1 MLRKSLFT
9 TAALTAIVA
18 AAMIVS
24 AQGPPGDGKGK
35 GDGKAKGDG
44 KGKGG
49 PPAGQ
54 MIVKIKDGFY
64 EVTGAGGNTS
74 VRVTKD
80 GLIVV
85 DTKNL
90 GEANYNDLMAQIKTV
105 STLPVKYVVITHV
118 HQDHSGNTKSFEDAG
133 AKVIANEGEKAE
145 LATYTAPAGKPA
157 EPNVTYGKKTTIKL
171 GGVKAEVYHFSRA
184 HTGGD
189 SVVYFPDLKIVA
201 GGDALVNGAP
211 NIDFANGGSA
221 VEWPKLI
228 ASTLK
233 LDFDTLIPGHGNV
246 MTKADVVAYKGKWD
260 LLVSRAEAEVKK
272 GTPKDKLLASIKT
285 DDIGWNITGAQWT
298 PPARLDPFYAELSK
312 AKK

>member
-1 MLRKSLFT
+1 MRKTML
-9 TAALTAIVA
+9 TAAALSALVA
-18 AAMIVS
+18 ATMIVS
-24 AQGPPGDGKGK
+24 AQAPDGKGKGK
-35 GDGKAKGDG
+35 GDGKG
-44 KGKGG
+44 KGA
-49 PPAGQ
+49 PAGQ

-105 STLPVKYVVITHV
+105 SNLPVKYVVITHV

-145 LATYTAPAGKPA
+145 LATYTSPAGKPA

-201 GGDALVNGAP
+201 GGDAIVNGAP

-246 MTKADVVAYKGKWD
+246 MTKADVQAYKTKWD
-260 LLVSRAEAEVKK
+260 TLVSRAEEQVKK

-312 AKK
+312 ATK

>member
-1 MLRKSLFT
+1 MLKKLLFT
-9 TAALTAIVA
+9 LAPVAIVA
-18 AAMIVS
+18 VS
-24 AQGPPGDGKGK
+24 LTLYAQAPQ
-35 GDGKAKGDG
+35 GDG

-49 PPAGQ
+49 KGGGDGKGKGAPPAGQ
-54 MIVKIKDGFY
+54 SIVKIKDGFY

-171 GGVKAEVYHFSRA
+171 GGVKAEVYHFGRA

-201 GGDALVNGAP
+201 GGDAIVNGAP

-233 LDFDTLIPGHGNV
+233 LKFDTLIPGHGNV
-246 MTKADVVAYKGKWD
+246 MTNADVVTYKGKWD
-260 LLVSRAEAEVKK
+260 TLVSRAEEQVKK

-312 AKK
+312 AK

>member
-1 MLRKSLFT
+1 MFRKTLFT
-9 TAALTAIVA
+9 SAVLTAAVA
-18 AAMIVS
+18 ATMIVS
-24 AQGPPGDGKGK
+24 AQAPPGGGK
-35 GDGKAKGDG
+35 GDGKAKGGDA
-44 KGKGG
+44 KGKGA
-49 PPAGQ
+49 PQGQ
-54 MIVKIKDGFY
+54 MITQIKPGFY

-74 VRVTKD
+74 VRVTKE

-90 GEANYNDLMAQIKTV
+90 GEANYNDLMTQIKTV

-118 HQDHSGNTKSFEDAG
+118 HQDHSGNTKSFEEAG

-201 GGDALVNGAP
+201 GGDAIVNGAP
-211 NIDFANGGSA
+211 NIDFPNGGSA

-260 LLVSRAEAEVKK
+260 MLVARAEEQVKK

-285 DDIGWNITGAQWT
+285 DDIGWNVTGAQWT

>member
-9 TAALTAIVA
+9 AAALTAIVA
-18 AAMIVS
+18 ATMIVS
-24 AQGPPGDGKGK
+24 AQAPPRGGQGKG
-35 GDGKAKGDG
+35 KGDG

-54 MIVKIKDGFY
+54 MITQIKPGFY

-105 STLPVKYVVITHV
+105 SNLPVKYVVITHV

-145 LATYTAPAGKPA
+145 VATYTSAAGKPA
-157 EPNVTYGKKTTIKL
+157 EPNVTYGKKYTIKL
-171 GGVKAEVYHFSRA
+171 GGVKAEVYHFGRA

-201 GGDALVNGAP
+201 GGDAIVNGAP

-246 MTKADVVAYKGKWD
+246 MTKADVQAYKMKWD
-260 LLVSRAEAEVKK
+260 NLVSRAEEQVKK

-285 DDIGWNITGAQWT
+285 DDIGWNITGPQWNA
-298 PPARLDPFYAELSK
+298 PARLDPFYEELSK
-312 AKK
+312 AK

>member
-1 MLRKSLFT
+1 MFRKTLIT
-9 TAALTAIVA
+9 TATLTVLFATLY
-18 AAMIVS
+18 
-24 AQGPPGDGKGK
+24 AQAPPDGGKG
-35 GDGKAKGDG
+35 KGDG

-54 MIVKIKDGFY
+54 MITQIKPGFF

-74 VRVTKD
+74 VVVTNA

-90 GEANYNDLMAQIKTV
+90 GEANYNDLMAQIKKVTNQ
-105 STLPVKYVVITHV
+105 PVKYVVITHV

-133 AKVIANEGEKAE
+133 AKVIANQGEKAE
-145 LATYTAPAGKPA
+145 LATYTSAAGKPA
-157 EPNVTYGKKTTIKL
+157 EPNVTYDKKTSIKL
-171 GGVKAEVYHFSRA
+171 GGVQAEIYHFSRA

-189 SVVYFPDLKIVA
+189 SVVYFPKFKIVA
-201 GGDALVNGAP
+201 GGDAIVNGAP
-211 NIDFANGGSA
+211 NIDFADGGSA

-246 MTKADVVAYKGKWD
+246 MTKADVQAYKTKWD
-260 LLVSRAEAEVKK
+260 TLVSRAKAEVKK

-298 PPARLDPFYAELSK
+298 APARLDPFYEELSK
-312 AKK
+312 AK

>member
-1 MLRKSLFT
+1 MLRKFLFT
-9 TAALTAIVA
+9 TTALA
-18 AAMIVS
+18 AAIAATLVVS
-24 AQGPPGDGKGK
+24 AQGPPGGGR
-35 GDGKAKGDG
+35 
-44 KGKGG
+44 GKGG
-49 PPAGQ
+49 GNGKGAPQGQ
-54 MIVKIKDGFY
+54 MITQIKPGFY

-90 GEANYNDLMAQIKTV
+90 GEVNYNALMEQIKKVTNQ
-105 STLPVKYVVITHV
+105 PVKYVVITHV

-133 AKVIANEGEKAE
+133 AKVIASEGEKAE
-145 LATYTAPAGKPA
+145 VATYTSAAGKPA
-157 EPNVTYGKKTTIKL
+157 EPNVTYGKKYTIKL
-171 GGVKAEVYHFSRA
+171 GGAKAEVYHFGRA

-201 GGDALVNGAP
+201 GGDAIVNGAP

-246 MTKADVVAYKGKWD
+246 MTKADVEAYKTKWD
-260 LLVSRAEAEVKK
+260 KLVSRAKAEVKK
-272 GTPKDKLLASIKT
+272 GTPKDKLLASIQT
-285 DDIGWNITGAQWT
+285 DDIGWNITSPQWT
-298 PPARLDPFYAELSK
+298 APARLDPFYEELSK
-312 AKK
+312 AK

>member
-1 MLRKSLFT
+1 MLRKTLFM
-9 TAALTAIVA
+9 TAALTAMIA
-18 AAMIVS
+18 ATLI
-24 AQGPPGDGKGK
+24 AQAPPGGGKGKGRGDGKGK
-35 GDGKAKGDG
+35 GA
-44 KGKGG
+44 
-49 PPAGQ
+49 PQGQ
-54 MIVKIKDGFY
+54 MITQIKPGFY

-90 GEANYNDLMAQIKTV
+90 GQANYDALMAQIKTV
-105 STLPVKYVVITHV
+105 SNLPVKYVVITHV

-133 AKVIANEGEKAE
+133 AKVIANQGEKAE
-145 LATYTAPAGKPA
+145 VATYTSAAGKPA
-157 EPNVTYGKKTTIKL
+157 EPNVTYDKNYTIKL
-171 GGVKAEVYHFSRA
+171 GGVQAKVYHFGRA

-201 GGDALVNGAP
+201 GGDAIVNGAP

-246 MTKADVVAYKGKWD
+246 MTKADVQAYKTKWD
-260 LLVSRAEAEVKK
+260 NLVSRAKEQVKK

-285 DDIGWNITGAQWT
+285 DDIGWNITGPQWNA
-298 PPARLDPFYAELSK
+298 PARLDPFYEELSK
-312 AKK
+312 SK

>member
-18 AAMIVS
+18 ATMIVS
-24 AQGPPGDGKGK
+24 AQGPPGDGKVK
-35 GDGKAKGDG
+35 EMEKVRATEKGKAAR
-44 KGKGG
+44 
-49 PPAGQ
+49 PPGQ

-105 STLPVKYVVITHV
+105 SNLPVKYVVITHV

-201 GGDALVNGAP
+201 GGDAIVNGAP

-221 VEWPKLI
+221 RRM
-228 ASTLK
+228 AQ
-233 LDFDTLIPGHGNV
+233 
-246 MTKADVVAYKGKWD
+246 AD
-260 LLVSRAEAEVKK
+260 RQHAEARFRHADPRTRQRDDQGRCGRLQGQV
-272 GTPKDKLLASIKT
+272 GHAGLARR
-285 DDIGWNITGAQWT
+285 GAGQEGHAERQV
-298 PPARLDPFYAELSK
+298 ARIDQDRRHRLECHRRPVDAARASGSVLRGAFQS
-312 AKK
+312 

>member
-1 MLRKSLFT
+1 
-9 TAALTAIVA
+9 
-18 AAMIVS
+18 MIT
-24 AQGPPGDGKGK
+24 Q
-35 GDGKAKGDG
+35 
-44 KGKGG
+44 
-49 PPAGQ
+49 
-54 MIVKIKDGFY
+54 IKPGFY

-105 STLPVKYVVITHV
+105 SNLPVKYVVITHV

-133 AKVIANEGEKAE
+133 AKVIANQGEKAE
-145 LATYTAPAGKPA
+145 LATYTSAAGKPA
-157 EPNVTYGKKTTIKL
+157 EPNVTYDKKTTIKL

-201 GGDALVNGAP
+201 GGDAIVNGAP

-228 ASTLK
+228 TSTLK

-246 MTKADVVAYKGKWD
+246 MTKADVQAYKMKWD
-260 LLVSRAEAEVKK
+260 NLVSRAEEQVKK

-285 DDIGWNITGAQWT
+285 DDIGWNITGAQWNA
-298 PPARLDPFYAELSK
+298 PARLDPFYEELSK

>member
-1 MLRKSLFT
+1 MFRKTLIT
-9 TAALTAIVA
+9 TATLTVLFATLY
-18 AAMIVS
+18 
-24 AQGPPGDGKGK
+24 AQAPPDGGKG
-35 GDGKAKGDG
+35 KGDG

-54 MIVKIKDGFY
+54 MITQIKPGFF

-74 VRVTKD
+74 VVVTNA

-90 GEANYNDLMAQIKTV
+90 GEANYNDLMTQIKKVTNQ
-105 STLPVKYVVITHV
+105 PVKYVVITHV

-133 AKVIANEGEKAE
+133 AKVIANQGEKAE
-145 LATYTAPAGKPA
+145 LATYTSAAGKPA
-157 EPNVTYGKKTTIKL
+157 EPNVTYDKKTSIKL
-171 GGVKAEVYHFSRA
+171 GGVQAEIYHFSRA

-189 SVVYFPDLKIVA
+189 SVVYFPKFKIVA
-201 GGDALVNGAP
+201 GGDAIVNGAP
-211 NIDFANGGSA
+211 NIDFADGGSA

-246 MTKADVVAYKGKWD
+246 MTKADVQAYKTKWD
-260 LLVSRAEAEVKK
+260 TLVSRAKAEVKK

-298 PPARLDPFYAELSK
+298 APARLDPFYEELSK
-312 AKK
+312 AK

>member
-1 MLRKSLFT
+1 MFRKTLL
-9 TAALTAIVA
+9 TAASLTVLFATLY
-18 AAMIVS
+18 
-24 AQGPPGDGKGK
+24 AQAPPGGGKG
-35 GDGKAKGDG
+35 KGDG

-49 PPAGQ
+49 PPVGQ
-54 MIVKIKDGFY
+54 MITQIKPGFF

-74 VRVTKD
+74 VVVTNA

-105 STLPVKYVVITHV
+105 TNQPVKYVVITHV

-133 AKVIANEGEKAE
+133 AKVIANQGEKAE
-145 LATYTAPAGKPA
+145 LATYTSAAGKPA
-157 EPNVTYGKKTTIKL
+157 EPNVTYDKKTSIKL
-171 GGVKAEVYHFSRA
+171 GGVQAIVYHFSRA

-189 SVVYFPDLKIVA
+189 SVVYFPKFKIVA
-201 GGDALVNGAP
+201 GGDAIVNGAP
-211 NIDFANGGSA
+211 NIDFADGGSA

-246 MTKADVVAYKGKWD
+246 MTKADVQAYKIKWD
-260 LLVSRAEAEVKK
+260 TLVSRAKAEVKK

-285 DDIGWNITGAQWT
+285 DDIGWNITGAQWNA
-298 PPARLDPFYAELSK
+298 PARLDPFYEELSK
-312 AKK
+312 AK

>member
-1 MLRKSLFT
+1 MFRKTLL
-9 TAALTAIVA
+9 TAATLTVLFATLY
-18 AAMIVS
+18 
-24 AQGPPGDGKGK
+24 AQAPTNGGKG
-35 GDGKAKGDG
+35 KGDG

-54 MIVKIKDGFY
+54 MIVQIKPGFY

-74 VRVTKD
+74 VVVTNA

-90 GEANYNDLMAQIKTV
+90 GEANYNDLMTQIKTV
-105 STLPVKYVVITHV
+105 TNQPVKYVVITHV

-133 AKVIANEGEKAE
+133 AKVIANQGEKAE
-145 LATYTAPAGKPA
+145 LATYTSAAGKPA
-157 EPNVTYGKKTTIKL
+157 EPNVTYDKKTSIKL
-171 GGVKAEVYHFSRA
+171 GGVQAEVYHFSRA

-189 SVVYFPDLKIVA
+189 SVVYFPKFKIVA
-201 GGDALVNGAP
+201 GGDAIVNGAP
-211 NIDFANGGSA
+211 NIDFADGGSA

-246 MTKADVVAYKGKWD
+246 MTKADVQAYKTKWD
-260 LLVSRAEAEVKK
+260 TLVSRAKAEFK
-272 GTPKDKLLASIKT
+272 
-285 DDIGWNITGAQWT
+285 
-298 PPARLDPFYAELSK
+298 
-312 AKK
+312 

>member
-1 MLRKSLFT
+1 
-9 TAALTAIVA
+9 
-18 AAMIVS
+18 MIVS
-24 AQGPPGDGKGK
+24 AQAPPQGGQGKG
-35 GDGKAKGDG
+35 KGDG

-54 MIVKIKDGFY
+54 MITQIKPGFY

-105 STLPVKYVVITHV
+105 SNLPVKYVVITHV

-145 LATYTAPAGKPA
+145 VATYTSAAGKPA
-157 EPNVTYGKKTTIKL
+157 EPNVTYGKKYTIKL
-171 GGVKAEVYHFSRA
+171 GGVKAEVYHFGRA

-201 GGDALVNGAP
+201 GGDAIVNGAP

-246 MTKADVVAYKGKWD
+246 MTKADVQAYKMKWD
-260 LLVSRAEAEVKK
+260 NLVSRAEEQVKK

-285 DDIGWNITGAQWT
+285 DDIGWNITGPQWNA
-298 PPARLDPFYAELSK
+298 PARLDPFYEELSK
-312 AKK
+312 AK

>member
-1 MLRKSLFT
+1 MLRKTTFV
-9 TAALTAIVA
+9 TAALAAVVA
-18 AAMIVS
+18 ATMILP
-24 AQGPPGDGKGK
+24 AQ
-35 GDGKAKGDG
+35 DG

-49 PPAGQ
+49 GKGKGDAKAPPPGQ

-105 STLPVKYVVITHV
+105 SNLPVKYVVITHV

-133 AKVIANEGEKAE
+133 AKVIAADGEKAE
-145 LATYTAPAGKPA
+145 VATYTSAAGKPA
-157 EPNVTYGKKTTIKL
+157 EPNVTYGKNYTIKL
-171 GGVKAEVYHFSRA
+171 GGVQAKVYHYSRA

-201 GGDALVNGAP
+201 GGDAIVNGAP

-221 VEWPKLI
+221 VEWPKLVT
-228 ASTLK
+228 STLK

-246 MTKADVVAYKGKWD
+246 MTKADVQAYKGKWD
-260 LLVSRAEAEVKK
+260 MLVARAEAEVKK

-285 DDIGWNITGAQWT
+285 DDIGWNVTGAQWT
-298 PPARLDPFYAELSK
+298 APARLDPFYAELSK

>member
-1 MLRKSLFT
+1 MLRKTLFT
-9 TAALTAIVA
+9 TAALTAIVS
-18 AAMIVS
+18 AAMIIS

-35 GDGKAKGDG
+35 GKGGDG

-145 LATYTAPAGKPA
+145 VATYTAPAGKPA

-171 GGVKAEVYHFSRA
+171 GGVKAEVFHFGRA

-201 GGDALVNGAP
+201 GGDAIVNGAP

-228 ASTLK
+228 ASALK
-233 LDFDTLIPGHGNV
+233 LKFDTLIPGHGNV
-246 MTKADVVAYKGKWD
+246 MTRADVEAYKGKWD
-260 LLVSRAEAEVKK
+260 TLVARAEEQVKK

-285 DDIGWNITGAQWT
+285 DDIGWNVT
-298 PPARLDPFYAELSK
+298 
-312 AKK
+312 

>member
-9 TAALTAIVA
+9 AAALTAIVA
-18 AAMIVS
+18 ATMIVS
-24 AQGPPGDGKGK
+24 AQAPPGGGQGKG
-35 GDGKAKGDG
+35 KGDG

-54 MIVKIKDGFY
+54 MITQIKPGFY

-105 STLPVKYVVITHV
+105 SNLPVKYVVITHV

-133 AKVIANEGEKAE
+133 AKVIANQGEKAE
-145 LATYTAPAGKPA
+145 LATYTSAAGKPA
-157 EPNVTYGKKTTIKL
+157 EPNVTYDKKTTLKL

-201 GGDALVNGAP
+201 GGDAIVNGAP
-211 NIDFANGGSA
+211 NIDFADGGSA

-246 MTKADVVAYKGKWD
+246 MTKADVQAYKTKWD
-260 LLVSRAEAEVKK
+260 TLVSRAKGEVKK

-285 DDIGWNITGAQWT
+285 DDIGWNITGAQWNA
-298 PPARLDPFYAELSK
+298 PARLDPFYEELSK

>member
-1 MLRKSLFT
+1 M
-9 TAALTAIVA
+9 
-18 AAMIVS
+18 
-24 AQGPPGDGKGK
+24 
-35 GDGKAKGDG
+35 
-44 KGKGG
+44 
-49 PPAGQ
+49 
-54 MIVKIKDGFY
+54 
-64 EVTGAGGNTS
+64 TGAGGNTS

-118 HQDHSGNTKSFEDAG
+118 HQDHSGNTKSFEAAG

-157 EPNVTYGKKTTIKL
+157 EPSETYGKKTTIKL
-171 GGVKAEVYHFSRA
+171 GGVEARVYHYGPA

-201 GGDALVNGAP
+201 GGDAIVNGAP
-211 NIDFANGGSA
+211 NIDFADGGSA
-221 VEWPKLI
+221 VQWPKLI
-228 ASTLK
+228 ASVLK

-246 MTKADVVAYKGKWD
+246 MTKADVQTYKGKWD
-260 LLVSRAEAEVKK
+260 TLVSRAEEQVKK
-272 GTPKDKLLASIKT
+272 GTPKDQLLASIKT
-285 DDIGWNITGAQWT
+285 DDIGWNVTGAQWT

>member
-1 MLRKSLFT
+1 
-9 TAALTAIVA
+9 
-18 AAMIVS
+18 MIVS
-24 AQGPPGDGKGK
+24 AQAPPRGGQGKG
-35 GDGKAKGDG
+35 KGDG

-54 MIVKIKDGFY
+54 MITQIKPGFY

-105 STLPVKYVVITHV
+105 SNLPVKYVVITHV

-145 LATYTAPAGKPA
+145 VATYTSAAGKPA
-157 EPNVTYGKKTTIKL
+157 EPNVTYGKKYTIKL
-171 GGVKAEVYHFSRA
+171 GGVKAEVYHFGRA

-201 GGDALVNGAP
+201 GGDAIVNGAP

-246 MTKADVVAYKGKWD
+246 MTKADVQAYKTKWD
-260 LLVSRAEAEVKK
+260 NLVSRAEEQVKK

-298 PPARLDPFYAELSK
+298 PPARLDPFYEELSK